1 MKKAFTLL
9 ELVFVIV
16 IAGILAFVLIP
27 KSSDTK
33 LLESANQLISH
44 IRYAQQLALNND
56 QFDPNDKDWYK
67 KMWRIEF
74 ESNGT
79 YKVWRGNV
87 AKSNKIAPDP
97 ANPGQKLKD
106 VQLKRGII
114 AKGSNV
120 IFDELGRVYSEQAT
134 NKSYEHKIDQNTT
147 IKLCKGSASSGSNAC
162 DSKERIELSI
172 EPETGYILPQ
182 HCGAANKDGVSSCKV
197 LDI

>member
-79 YKVWRGNV
+79 YKVWRG
-87 AKSNKIAPDP
+87 ADATSNKIAPDP

-120 IFDELGRVYSEQAT
+120 IFDELGRVYSAQAA
-134 NKSYEHKIDQNTT
+134 NKSYEHKIEQNTT
-147 IKLCKGSASSGSNAC
+147 IKLCKGSASSDCTG
-162 DSKERIELSI
+162 KERIELSI

-182 HCGAANKDGVSSCKV
+182 HCGAANKGSCKV

>member
-56 QFDPNDKDWYK
+56 QFDPNDNNWYK

-74 ESNGT
+74 ENNGT
-79 YKVWRGNV
+79 YKVWRGNE
-87 AKSNKIAPDP
+87 AQSNKIAPDP

-120 IFDELGRVYSEQAT
+120 IFDELGRVYSAQAA
-134 NKSYEHKIDQNTT
+134 NKSYEHKIEQNTT
-147 IKLCKGSASSGSNAC
+147 IKLCKGSASSDCTG
-162 DSKERIELSI
+162 KERIELSI
-172 EPETGYILPQ
+172 EPETGYILPR
-182 HCGAANKDGVSSCKV
+182 HCGAVNKDGVSSCKV

>member
-79 YKVWRGNV
+79 YKVWRG
-87 AKSNKIAPDP
+87 ADATSNKIAPDP

-106 VQLKRGII
+106 VQLKRGIV
-114 AKGSNV
+114 AKGKKV
-120 IFDELGRVYSEQAT
+120 IFDELGRVYSEQAAT
-134 NKSYEHKIDQNTT
+134 KSYEHKIDTNTT
-147 IKLCKGSASSGSNAC
+147 IKLCKGSASSDCTG
-162 DSKERIELSI
+162 KERIELI
-172 EPETGYILPQ
+172 IQAETGYILPQ
-182 HCGAANKDGVSSCKV
+182 HCGAANKDGFSSCKV

>member
-56 QFDPNDKDWYK
+56 QFDPNDENWYK

-74 ESNGT
+74 EHNGT
-79 YKVWRGNV
+79 YKVWRGNE

-114 AKGSNV
+114 AKGSKV
-120 IFDELGRVYSEQAT
+120 IFDELGRVYSEQAAT
-134 NKSYEHKIDQNTT
+134 KSYEHKIDQNTT
-147 IKLCKGSASSGSNAC
+147 IKLCKGSASSDCTG
-162 DSKERIELSI
+162 KEHIKLSI
-172 EPETGYILPQ
+172 EPETGYILPE
-182 HCGAANKDGVSSCKV
+182 HCGAANKDGFSSCKV

>member
-56 QFDPNDKDWYK
+56 QFDPNDENWYK

-74 ESNGT
+74 ENNGT
-79 YKVWRGNV
+79 YKVWRG
-87 AKSNKIAPDP
+87 ADATSNKIAPDP

-114 AKGSNV
+114 AKADKKV

-134 NKSYEHKIDQNTT
+134 NKSYEHKIEQNTT
-147 IKLCKGSASSGSNAC
+147 IKLCKGSANSSSNAC

-182 HCGAANKDGVSSCKV
+182 YCKDRNSKCKV

>member
-56 QFDPNDKDWYK
+56 QFDPNDENWYK

-79 YKVWRGNV
+79 YKVWRG
-87 AKSNKIAPDP
+87 ADATSNKIAPDP

-114 AKGSNV
+114 AKGKKV

-134 NKSYEHKIDQNTT
+134 TKSYEYKIEQNTT
-147 IKLCKGSASSGSNAC
+147 IKLCKGSASSDCTG
-162 DSKERIELSI
+162 KERIELSI

-182 HCGAANKDGVSSCKV
+182 HCGATDKTGNSKCKV

>member
-9 ELVFVIV
+9 ELIFVVV

-56 QFDPNDKDWYK
+56 QFDPNDENWYK

-74 ESNGT
+74 ENNGT
-79 YKVWRGNV
+79 YKVWRGNE

-114 AKGSNV
+114 AKGSKV

-134 NKSYEHKIDQNTT
+134 TKSYEHKIDQNTT
-147 IKLCKGSASSGSNAC
+147 IKLCKGSASSDCTG
-162 DSKERIELSI
+162 KEHIKLSI
-172 EPETGYILPQ
+172 EPETGYILPE
-182 HCGAANKDGVSSCKV
+182 HCGAANKDGFSSCKV

>member
-1 MKKAFTLL
+1 MKRAFTLL

-74 ESNGT
+74 ENNGT

-87 AKSNKIAPDP
+87 AQSNKIAPDP

-114 AKGSNV
+114 AKGSKV
-120 IFDELGRVYSEQAT
+120 IFDELGRVYSEQAA
-134 NKSYEHKIDQNTT
+134 NKSYEHKIEQNTT
-147 IKLCKGSASSGSNAC
+147 IKLCKGSASSNC
-162 DSKERIELSI
+162 TDKERIELI
-172 EPETGYILPQ
+172 IQAETGYILPQ

>member
-1 MKKAFTLL
+1 MKRAFTLL

-56 QFDPNDKDWYK
+56 QFDPNDENWYK

-74 ESNGT
+74 DNNGT
-79 YKVWRGNV
+79 YKVWRGNE

-106 VQLKRGII
+106 VQLKRGIV
-114 AKGSNV
+114 AKGKKV

-134 NKSYEHKIDQNTT
+134 TKSYEHKIEQNTT
-147 IKLCKGSASSGSNAC
+147 IKLCKGSASSDCTG
-162 DSKERIELSI
+162 KERIELSI
-172 EPETGYILPQ
+172 EPETGYILPE
-182 HCGAANKDGVSSCKV
+182 HCGTTDKTGKRKCKV

>member
-56 QFDPNDKDWYK
+56 QFDPNDKNWYK

-79 YKVWRGNV
+79 YKVWRG
-87 AKSNKIAPDP
+87 ADATSNKIAPDP

-106 VQLKRGII
+106 VQLKRGIV
-114 AKGSNV
+114 AKGKKV

-134 NKSYEHKIDQNTT
+134 NKSYEHKIEQNTT
-147 IKLCKGSASSGSNAC
+147 IKLCKGSASSDC
-162 DSKERIELSI
+162 TDKERVELSI
-172 EPETGYILPQ
+172 EPETGYILPR
-182 HCGAANKDGVSSCKV
+182 HCGATDKTGNSKCKV

>member
-9 ELVFVIV
+9 ELIFVVV

-56 QFDPNDKDWYK
+56 QFDPNDKNWYK

-74 ESNGT
+74 ENNGT
-79 YKVWRGNV
+79 YKVWRGNE
-87 AKSNKIAPDP
+87 AQSNKIAPDP

-114 AKGSNV
+114 AKANKKV
-120 IFDELGRVYSEQAT
+120 IFDELGRVYSDQAT
-134 NKSYEHKIDQNTT
+134 TKSYEHKIDQNTT
-147 IKLCKGSASSGSNAC
+147 IKLCKGSASSDCTG
-162 DSKERIELSI
+162 KEHIKLSI
-172 EPETGYILPQ
+172 EPETGYILPE
-182 HCGAANKDGVSSCKV
+182 HCGAANKDGFSSCKV

>member
-74 ESNGT
+74 ENNGT

-87 AKSNKIAPDP
+87 AQSNKIAPDP

-114 AKGSNV
+114 AKGSKV
-120 IFDELGRVYSEQAT
+120 IFDELGRVYSEQAA
-134 NKSYEHKIDQNTT
+134 NKSYEYKIDTNTT
-147 IKLCKGSASSGSNAC
+147 IKLCKGSASSDCTG
-162 DSKERIELSI
+162 KERIELTI
-172 EPETGYILPQ
+172 QAETGYIFPK
-182 HCGAANKDGVSSCKV
+182 HCGATDKNGNSNCKV

>member
-56 QFDPNDKDWYK
+56 QFDPNDKNWYK

-74 ESNGT
+74 ENNGT
-79 YKVWRGNV
+79 YKVWRGNE
-87 AKSNKIAPDP
+87 AQSNKIAPDP

-114 AKGSNV
+114 AKANKKV
-120 IFDELGRVYSEQAT
+120 IFDELGRVYSEQAAT
-134 NKSYEHKIDQNTT
+134 KSYEHKIDQNTT
-147 IKLCKGSASSGSNAC
+147 IKLCKGSASSDCTG
-162 DSKERIELSI
+162 KEHIKLSI
-172 EPETGYILPQ
+172 EPETGYILPE
-182 HCGAANKDGVSSCKV
+182 HCGAANKDGFSSCKV

>member
-1 MKKAFTLL
+1 MKRAFTLL

-79 YKVWRGNV
+79 YKVWRGNE

-106 VQLKRGII
+106 VQLKRGIV
-114 AKGSNV
+114 AKGKKV
-120 IFDELGRVYSEQAT
+120 IFDELGRVYSEQAA
-134 NKSYEHKIDQNTT
+134 NKSYEHKIEQNTT
-147 IKLCKGSASSGSNAC
+147 IKLCKGNANSSSNAC

-182 HCGAANKDGVSSCKV
+182 YCKDGNSKCKV

>member
-74 ESNGT
+74 EHNGT
-79 YKVWRGNV
+79 YKVWRGNE

-114 AKGSNV
+114 AKGSKV

-134 NKSYEHKIDQNTT
+134 TKSYENKIDTNTT
-147 IKLCKGSASSGSNAC
+147 IKLCKGSASSDCTG
-162 DSKERIELSI
+162 KEHIKLSI

-182 HCGAANKDGVSSCKV
+182 HCGAANKDGVSPCKV

>member
-27 KSSDTK
+27 KSSYTK
-33 LLESANQLISH
+33 LLESANQIISH

-74 ESNGT
+74 KNNGT
-79 YKVWRGNV
+79 YKVWRGNE

-114 AKGSNV
+114 AKGSKI
-120 IFDELGRVYSEQAT
+120 IFDELGRVYNEQAT
-134 NKSYEHKIDQNTT
+134 TKSYENKIDTNTT
-147 IKLCKGSASSGSNAC
+147 IKLCKGSASSDCTG
-162 DSKERIELSI
+162 KEHIKLSI
-172 EPETGYILPQ
+172 EPETGYILPE
-182 HCGAANKDGVSSCKV
+182 HCGAANKDGFSSCKV

>member
-74 ESNGT
+74 KNNGT
-79 YKVWRGNV
+79 YKVWRGNE

-114 AKGSNV
+114 AKGSKI
-120 IFDELGRVYSEQAT
+120 IFDELGRVYNEQAT
-134 NKSYEHKIDQNTT
+134 TKSYENKIDTNTT
-147 IKLCKGSASSGSNAC
+147 IKLCKGSASSDCTG
-162 DSKERIELSI
+162 KEHIKLSI
-172 EPETGYILPQ
+172 EPETGYILPE
-182 HCGAANKDGVSSCKV
+182 HCGAANKDGFSSCKV

>member
-56 QFDPNDKDWYK
+56 QFDPNDENWYK

-79 YKVWRGNV
+79 YKVWRGNE

-114 AKGSNV
+114 AKANKKV
-120 IFDELGRVYSEQAT
+120 IFDELGRVYSEQAAT
-134 NKSYEHKIDQNTT
+134 KSYEHKIEQNTT
-147 IKLCKGSASSGSNAC
+147 IKLCKGSASSDCTG
-162 DSKERIELSI
+162 KERIELSI
-172 EPETGYILPQ
+172 EPETGYILPE
-182 HCGAANKDGVSSCKV
+182 HCGATGKDGKSKCKV

>member
-9 ELVFVIV
+9 ELIFVVV

-74 ESNGT
+74 ENNGT
-79 YKVWRGNV
+79 YKVWRGAN
-87 AKSNKIAPDP
+87 ATSNKIAPDP
-97 ANPGQKLKD
+97 TNPGQKLKD
-106 VQLKRGII
+106 VQLKRGIV
-114 AKGSNV
+114 AKGSKV

-134 NKSYEHKIDQNTT
+134 TKSYEHKIEQNTT
-147 IKLCKGSASSGSNAC
+147 IKLCKGSASSDCTG
-162 DSKERIELSI
+162 KERIELSI

-182 HCGAANKDGVSSCKV
+182 YCKDGNSKCKV

>member
-56 QFDPNDKDWYK
+56 QFDPNDENWYK

-74 ESNGT
+74 ENNGT
-79 YKVWRGNV
+79 YKVWRGNE
-87 AKSNKIAPDP
+87 AQSNKIAPDP

-106 VQLKRGII
+106 VQLKRGIV
-114 AKGSNV
+114 AKGKKV
-120 IFDELGRVYSEQAT
+120 IFDELGRVYSEQAA
-134 NKSYEHKIDQNTT
+134 NKSYEHKIEQNTT
-147 IKLCKGSASSGSNAC
+147 IKLCKGSASSDCIGT
-162 DSKERIELSI
+162 ERIELSI

-182 HCGAANKDGVSSCKV
+182 HCGATDKTGHSKCKV

>member
-56 QFDPNDKDWYK
+56 QFDPNDKNWYK

-79 YKVWRGNV
+79 YKVWRG
-87 AKSNKIAPDP
+87 ADATSNKIAPDP

-106 VQLKRGII
+106 VQLKRGIV
-114 AKGSNV
+114 AKGKKV

-134 NKSYEHKIDQNTT
+134 TKSYEHKIDTNTT
-147 IKLCKGSASSGSNAC
+147 IKLCKGSASSDCTG
-162 DSKERIELSI
+162 KERIELSI
-172 EPETGYILPQ
+172 EPETGYILPR
-182 HCGAANKDGVSSCKV
+182 HCGATNGNSRCKV

>member
-56 QFDPNDKDWYK
+56 QFDPNDENWYK

-74 ESNGT
+74 ENNGT
-79 YKVWRGNV
+79 YKVWRGNE

-114 AKGSNV
+114 AKGSKV
-120 IFDELGRVYSEQAT
+120 IFDELGRVYNEQAT
-134 NKSYEHKIDQNTT
+134 TKSYENKIDTNTT
-147 IKLCKGSASSGSNAC
+147 IKLCKGSASSDCTG
-162 DSKERIELSI
+162 KEHIKLSI
-172 EPETGYILPQ
+172 EPETGYILPE
-182 HCGAANKDGVSSCKV
+182 HCGAANKDGFSSCKV

>member
-74 ESNGT
+74 ENNGT

-87 AKSNKIAPDP
+87 AQSNKIAPDP

-114 AKGSNV
+114 AKGKKV
-120 IFDELGRVYSEQAT
+120 IFDELGRVYSDQAT
-134 NKSYEHKIDQNTT
+134 NKSYEHKIEQNTT
-147 IKLCKGSASSGSNAC
+147 IKLCKGSASSDCIG
-162 DSKERIELSI
+162 KERIELSI

-182 HCGAANKDGVSSCKV
+182 HCGATDKNGNSKCKV

>member
-74 ESNGT
+74 ENNGT
-79 YKVWRGNV
+79 YKVWRG
-87 AKSNKIAPDP
+87 ADATSNKIAPDP

-114 AKGSNV
+114 AKGTKV
-120 IFDELGRVYSEQAT
+120 IFDELGRVYSEQAA
-134 NKSYEHKIDQNTT
+134 NKSYEHKIEQNTT
-147 IKLCKGSASSGSNAC
+147 IKLCKGSASSDCTG
-162 DSKERIELSI
+162 KEHIKLSI
-172 EPETGYILPQ
+172 EPETGYILPR
-182 HCGAANKDGVSSCKV
+182 HCGATYKDGNSKCKV

>member
-74 ESNGT
+74 ENNGT
-79 YKVWRGNV
+79 YKVWRGNE

-114 AKGSNV
+114 AKGSKV
-120 IFDELGRVYSEQAT
+120 IFDELGRVYNEQAT
-134 NKSYEHKIDQNTT
+134 TKSYENKIDTNTT
-147 IKLCKGSASSGSNAC
+147 IKLCKGSASSDCTG
-162 DSKERIELSI
+162 KEHIKLSI
-172 EPETGYILPQ
+172 EPETGYILPE
-182 HCGAANKDGVSSCKV
+182 HCGAANKDGFSSCKV

>member
-56 QFDPNDKDWYK
+56 QFDPNDKNWYK

-74 ESNGT
+74 ENNGT
-79 YKVWRGNV
+79 YKVWRGNE
-87 AKSNKIAPDP
+87 AQSNKIAPDP

-114 AKGSNV
+114 AKANKKV
-120 IFDELGRVYSEQAT
+120 IFDELGRVYSDQAT
-134 NKSYEHKIDQNTT
+134 TKSYEYKIDQNTT
-147 IKLCKGSASSGSNAC
+147 IKLCKGSASSDCTG
-162 DSKERIELSI
+162 KEHIKLSI
-172 EPETGYILPQ
+172 EPETGYILPE
-182 HCGAANKDGVSSCKV
+182 HCGAANKDGFSSCKV

>member
-9 ELVFVIV
+9 ELIFVVV

-74 ESNGT
+74 ENNGT

-87 AKSNKIAPDP
+87 AQSNKIAPDP

-114 AKGSNV
+114 AKGKKV
-120 IFDELGRVYSEQAT
+120 IFDELGRVYSDQAT
-134 NKSYEHKIDQNTT
+134 NKSYEHKIEQNTT
-147 IKLCKGSASSGSNAC
+147 IKLCKGSASSDCTG
-162 DSKERIELSI
+162 KERIELI
-172 EPETGYILPQ
+172 IQAETGYIFPK
-182 HCGAANKDGVSSCKV
+182 HCGATDKAGNSTCKV

>member
-9 ELVFVIV
+9 ELIFVVV

-56 QFDPNDKDWYK
+56 QFDPNDENWYK

-74 ESNGT
+74 DNNGT
-79 YKVWRGNV
+79 YKVWRGNE

-114 AKGSNV
+114 AKGKKV
-120 IFDELGRVYSEQAT
+120 IFDELGRVYSEQAAT
-134 NKSYEHKIDQNTT
+134 KSYEHKIDTNTT
-147 IKLCKGSASSGSNAC
+147 IKLCKGSASSNCTG
-162 DSKERIELSI
+162 KERIELSI
-172 EPETGYILPQ
+172 EPETGYILPE
-182 HCGAANKDGVSSCKV
+182 HCGATGKDGKSKCKV

>member
-56 QFDPNDKDWYK
+56 QFDPNDKDWHK

-79 YKVWRGNV
+79 YKVWRGNE

-114 AKGSNV
+114 AKGSKI
-120 IFDELGRVYSEQAT
+120 IFDELGRVYREQAT
-134 NKSYEHKIDQNTT
+134 NKSYEHKIEQNTT
-147 IKLCKGSASSGSNAC
+147 IKLCKGSASSDC
-162 DSKERIELSI
+162 TDKERIELSI
-172 EPETGYILPQ
+172 EPETGYILPR
-182 HCGAANKDGVSSCKV
+182 HCGATGRDGNSKCKV

>member
-9 ELVFVIV
+9 ELIFVVV

-56 QFDPNDKDWYK
+56 QFDPNDENWYK

-79 YKVWRGNV
+79 YKVWRGNE

-114 AKGSNV
+114 AKGSKV
-120 IFDELGRVYSEQAT
+120 IFDELGRVYSEQAAT
-134 NKSYEHKIDQNTT
+134 KSYEHKIDQNTT
-147 IKLCKGSASSGSNAC
+147 IKLCKGSASSDCTG
-162 DSKERIELSI
+162 KEHIKLSI
-172 EPETGYILPQ
+172 EPETGYILPE
-182 HCGAANKDGVSSCKV
+182 HCGAANKDGFSSCKV

>member
-9 ELVFVIV
+9 ELIFVVV

-56 QFDPNDKDWYK
+56 QFDPNDENWYK

-79 YKVWRGNV
+79 YKVWRGNE

-106 VQLKRGII
+106 VQLKRGIV
-114 AKGSNV
+114 AKGSKI

-134 NKSYEHKIDQNTT
+134 TKSYENKIDTNTT
-147 IKLCKGSASSGSNAC
+147 IKLCKGSASSDCTG
-162 DSKERIELSI
+162 KERIELI
-172 EPETGYILPQ
+172 IQAETGYILPQ
-182 HCGAANKDGVSSCKV
+182 HCGAANKDGFSSCKV

>member
-74 ESNGT
+74 ENNGT
-79 YKVWRGNV
+79 YKVWRGNE
-87 AKSNKIAPDP
+87 AQSNKIAPDP

-114 AKGSNV
+114 AKANNKV
-120 IFDELGRVYSEQAT
+120 IFDELGRVYNEQAT
-134 NKSYEHKIDQNTT
+134 NKSYEHKIDTNTT
-147 IKLCKGSASSGSNAC
+147 IKLCKGSASSDCTG
-162 DSKERIELSI
+162 KEHIKLSI
-172 EPETGYILPQ
+172 EPETGYILPE
-182 HCGAANKDGVSSCKV
+182 HCGATDKDGNSKCKV

>member
-74 ESNGT
+74 KHNGT
-79 YKVWRGNV
+79 YKVWRGNE

-114 AKGSNV
+114 AKGSKV

-134 NKSYEHKIDQNTT
+134 TKSYENKIDTNTT
-147 IKLCKGSASSGSNAC
+147 IKLCKGSASSDCIG
-162 DSKERIELSI
+162 KEHIKLSI

-182 HCGAANKDGVSSCKV
+182 YCKDGNSKCKV

>member
-9 ELVFVIV
+9 ELIFVVV

-56 QFDPNDKDWYK
+56 QFDPNDENWYK

-74 ESNGT
+74 ENNGT
-79 YKVWRGNV
+79 YKVWRGNE
-87 AKSNKIAPDP
+87 AQSNKIAPDP

-114 AKGSNV
+114 AKANKKV
-120 IFDELGRVYSEQAT
+120 IFDELGRVYSDQAT
-134 NKSYEHKIDQNTT
+134 TKSYEHKIDQNTT
-147 IKLCKGSASSGSNAC
+147 IKLCKGSASSDCTG
-162 DSKERIELSI
+162 KEHIKLSI
-172 EPETGYILPQ
+172 EPETGYILPE
-182 HCGAANKDGVSSCKV
+182 HCGAANKDGFSSCKV

>member
-56 QFDPNDKDWYK
+56 QFDPNDENWYK

-74 ESNGT
+74 ENNGT
-79 YKVWRGNV
+79 YKVWRGNE

-114 AKGSNV
+114 AKGSKV
-120 IFDELGRVYSEQAT
+120 IFDELGRVYSEQAA
-134 NKSYEHKIDQNTT
+134 NKSYEHKIEQNTT
-147 IKLCKGSASSGSNAC
+147 IKLCKGSASSDCTG
-162 DSKERIELSI
+162 KEHIKLSI
-172 EPETGYILPQ
+172 APETGYILPE
-182 HCGAANKDGVSSCKV
+182 HCGATDKTGNSSCKV

>member
-74 ESNGT
+74 ENNGT
-79 YKVWRGNV
+79 YKVWRGNE

-114 AKGSNV
+114 AKGSKV
-120 IFDELGRVYSEQAT
+120 IFDELGRVYNEQAT
-134 NKSYEHKIDQNTT
+134 TKSYENKIDTNTT
-147 IKLCKGSASSGSNAC
+147 IKLCKGSASSDCTG
-162 DSKERIELSI
+162 KERIELSI
-172 EPETGYILPQ
+172 EPETGYILPE
-182 HCGAANKDGVSSCKV
+182 HCGAANKDGFSSCKV

>member
-9 ELVFVIV
+9 ELIFVVV

-56 QFDPNDKDWYK
+56 QFDPNDKNWYK

-74 ESNGT
+74 ENNGT
-79 YKVWRGNV
+79 YKVWRGNE
-87 AKSNKIAPDP
+87 AQSNKIAPDP

-106 VQLKRGII
+106 VQLNRGII
-114 AKGSNV
+114 AKANKKV
-120 IFDELGRVYSEQAT
+120 IFDELGRVYSDQAT
-134 NKSYEHKIDQNTT
+134 TKSYEHKIDQNTT
-147 IKLCKGSASSGSNAC
+147 IKLCKGSASSDCTG
-162 DSKERIELSI
+162 KEHIKLSI
-172 EPETGYILPQ
+172 EPETGYILPE
-182 HCGAANKDGVSSCKV
+182 HCGAANKDGFSSCKV

>member
-79 YKVWRGNV
+79 YKVWRGNE

-106 VQLKRGII
+106 VQLKRGIV
-114 AKGSNV
+114 AKGKKV

-134 NKSYEHKIDQNTT
+134 NKSYENKIDTNTT
-147 IKLCKGSASSGSNAC
+147 IKLCKGSANSAC
-162 DSKERIELSI
+162 TGKEHIELSI

-182 HCGAANKDGVSSCKV
+182 HCGATDKTGNSKCKV